1 MKCQYCGS
9 DVALPFKCPFCGGYF
24 CAEHRLPEM
33 HACKGINREQM
44 KRLIQERGFRELPAM
59 KVKRV
64 KSRQRLTFIRGLTS
78 FTEIVHVALGT
89 LAVMFVGLS
98 LFFFS
103 YRSVGVN
110 LLLLAALIF
119 TLTFM
124 FHEFGHKFVAI
135 YSGLWAEFR
144 LTLIGMAITLASIIL
159 PIKIVSPGAVM
170 VSGEANRDTIGKIS
184 FSGPLIN
191 IVLSFL
197 FLILLS
203 MFYDPLIKTILLWG
217 SRINAWTALFNL
229 IPFSILDGAKIFWW
243 NKFVWFISFLT
254 SLMLTIV
261 FLAAF

>member
-1 MKCQYCGS
+1 MC
-9 DVALPFKCPFCGGYF
+9 
-24 CAEHRLPEM
+24 
-33 HACKGINREQM
+33 
-44 KRLIQERGFRELPAM
+44 
-59 KVKRV
+59 
-64 KSRQRLTFIRGLTS
+64 IRD
-78 FTEIVHVALGT
+78 
-89 LAVMFVGLS
+89 
-98 LFFFS
+98 
-103 YRSVGVN
+103 R
-110 LLLLAALIF
+110 
-119 TLTFM
+119 
-124 FHEFGHKFVAI
+124 
-135 YSGLWAEFR
+135 
-144 LTLIGMAITLASIIL
+144 LIGMAITLASIIL

-170 VSGEANRDTIGKIS
+170 VSGEANKDTIGKIS